1 MDNENAFSNNPVA
14 FLDSARPQA
23 SAAAHLRREP
33 GWPQGA
39 KNFRFAELEPAGFRF
54 PPCTQPEPRHRTHRE
69 ARKGRAR
76 IQGGRNGK

>member
-1 MDNENAFSNNPVA
+1 MDNENALSHNPVA

-39 KNFRFAELEPAGFRF
+39 KNFRFAELDACRF
-54 PPCTQPEPRHRTHRE
+54 SLSPLRPIGTPSSHAP
-69 ARKGRAR
+69 
-76 IQGGRNGK
+76 